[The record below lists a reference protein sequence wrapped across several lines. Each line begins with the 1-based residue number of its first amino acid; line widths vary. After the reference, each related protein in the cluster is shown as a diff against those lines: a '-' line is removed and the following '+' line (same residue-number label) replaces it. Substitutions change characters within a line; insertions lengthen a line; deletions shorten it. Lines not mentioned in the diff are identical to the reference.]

1 MDVRISQLPEPKH
14 LTPGDLI
21 PLVSHGDNVA
31 ISLEH
36 FLFEISHIL
45 DNVPCSALHIAKD
58 AKVKALQAITKAQ
71 EAYTIAKNA
80 YNASDEAT
88 QKVTEINEKT
98 TTNANDIATLKVD
111 KVTIQAQ
118 INNLEQVL
126 NSTADDLRIT
136 VTTQVTPSATKYLFK
151 RGETIVA
158 TVVVPDVDTS
168 LTMAGSAA
176 DAKATG
182 DAIQN
187 VRDSIPTKVSE
198 FANDANYL
206 TEGNANQ
213 KYLSKTEAQ
222 STYLTQ
228 RAAENTYLSK
238 TDASVIYPSKVEVAN
253 DYLNKNDAADVYPS
267 KTEAAQIYLSKND
280 AKTTYVSKTSAQQTY
295 YDKTQTD
302 EKFLSK
308 ENASAIYPSK
318 NDVDT
323 KYLNKNDAANI
334 YLSQNDASNTYLN
347 KVDAETTYLDK
358 DTASDTYLTKA
369 NANDVYLNKANAQT
383 NYLSKVDATDKYL
396 SKTDASDTYL
406 TKDLAVSTYASKAD
420 LASKYYTKTEID
432 NTRYTKTETD
442 LLIDNSLK
450 NYTVSA
456 DTLDK
461 TYAKKAYV
469 DNAIKQKIASVY
481 EYQGQA
487 TYNNLPADAKT
498 GDVWN
503 VTDAHGDVPAGTNYA
518 AVVATDGTLS
528 WDPLAGDVTIE
539 NYDTTVNKTSKV
551 IAKINGREITVKR
564 DQIPVT
570 QGAVNLNNESQVLV
584 NVDGVDVKAKVVSD
598 STLST
603 DSENSV
609 QNKVVTTKLNQL
621 ESTLTDTTETTH
633 VLNDKYIAL
642 SKDVDTNKHNIVDLD
657 NRLTT
662 QEQKEVKVICNN
674 ATIGTTLTTIG
685 SVNGV
690 DIKARVAK
698 QDVSVSSS
706 DAEIGTSLTTIATVD
721 GKEIKARV
729 APVNIVN
736 KDATLSDNL
745 TTIATINGVNI
756 NVKLPQGGVV
766 VDSLDAGI
774 GGDLTT
780 VMVINGK
787 EVKTKV
793 NTDTKLSKTSS
804 NPIANSTVATS
815 IEDLTNKYNDLATK
829 YTQLLNSFEEIT
841 GNTVSTYFNS

>member
-45 DNVPCSALHIAKD
+45 DNVPCSAIHIAKD

-88 QKVTEINEKT
+88 QKVTEVNEKT
-98 TTNANDIATLKVD
+98 TTNANDIATLKID

-118 INNLEQVL
+118 ISNLEQVL

-206 TEGNANQ
+206 TEGNVNQ

-238 TDASVIYPSKVEVAN
+238 TDASVIYPSKVEVA
-253 DYLNKNDAADVYPS
+253 
-267 KTEAAQIYLSKND
+267 
-280 AKTTYVSKTSAQQTY
+280 
-295 YDKTQTD
+295 
-302 EKFLSK
+302 
-308 ENASAIYPSK
+308 
-318 NDVDT
+318 
-323 KYLNKNDAANI
+323 
-334 YLSQNDASNTYLN
+334 
-347 KVDAETTYLDK
+347 
-358 DTASDTYLTKA
+358 
-369 NANDVYLNKANAQT
+369 
-383 NYLSKVDATDKYL
+383 
-396 SKTDASDTYL
+396 
-406 TKDLAVSTYASKAD
+406 
-420 LASKYYTKTEID
+420 
-432 NTRYTKTETD
+432 
-442 LLIDNSLK
+442 
-450 NYTVSA
+450 
-456 DTLDK
+456 
-461 TYAKKAYV
+461 
-469 DNAIKQKIASVY
+469 
-481 EYQGQA
+481 
-487 TYNNLPADAKT
+487 
-498 GDVWN
+498 
-503 VTDAHGDVPAGTNYA
+503 
-518 AVVATDGTLS
+518 
-528 WDPLAGDVTIE
+528 
-539 NYDTTVNKTSKV
+539 
-551 IAKINGREITVKR
+551 
-564 DQIPVT
+564 
-570 QGAVNLNNESQVLV
+570 
-584 NVDGVDVKAKVVSD
+584 
-598 STLST
+598 
-603 DSENSV
+603 
-609 QNKVVTTKLNQL
+609 TKLNQL

-642 SKDVDTNKHNIVDLD
+642 SRDVDTNKHSIVDLD

-698 QDVSVSSS
+698 QDVSVGSS

-736 KDATLSDNL
+736 KDATLSDIL

-780 VMVINGK
+780 IMVINGK

-793 NTDTKLSKTSS
+793 NTDTELSKTSS

-841 GNTVSTYFNS
+841 GNTVSAYFNS

>member
-88 QKVTEINEKT
+88 QKVTEVNEKT

-118 INNLEQVL
+118 ISNLEQVL
-126 NSTADDLRIT
+126 NSTAGDLRIT

-187 VRDSIPTKVSE
+187 VIDSIPTKVSE
-198 FANDANYL
+198 FANDANHL
-206 TEGNANQ
+206 TDGNANQ
-213 KYLSKTEAQ
+213 K
-222 STYLTQ
+222 
-228 RAAENTYLSK
+228 YLSK
-238 TDASVIYPSKVEVAN
+238 TDASVIYPSKVEVA
-253 DYLNKNDAADVYPS
+253 
-267 KTEAAQIYLSKND
+267 
-280 AKTTYVSKTSAQQTY
+280 
-295 YDKTQTD
+295 
-302 EKFLSK
+302 
-308 ENASAIYPSK
+308 
-318 NDVDT
+318 
-323 KYLNKNDAANI
+323 
-334 YLSQNDASNTYLN
+334 
-347 KVDAETTYLDK
+347 
-358 DTASDTYLTKA
+358 
-369 NANDVYLNKANAQT
+369 
-383 NYLSKVDATDKYL
+383 
-396 SKTDASDTYL
+396 
-406 TKDLAVSTYASKAD
+406 
-420 LASKYYTKTEID
+420 
-432 NTRYTKTETD
+432 
-442 LLIDNSLK
+442 
-450 NYTVSA
+450 
-456 DTLDK
+456 
-461 TYAKKAYV
+461 
-469 DNAIKQKIASVY
+469 
-481 EYQGQA
+481 
-487 TYNNLPADAKT
+487 
-498 GDVWN
+498 
-503 VTDAHGDVPAGTNYA
+503 
-518 AVVATDGTLS
+518 
-528 WDPLAGDVTIE
+528 
-539 NYDTTVNKTSKV
+539 
-551 IAKINGREITVKR
+551 
-564 DQIPVT
+564 
-570 QGAVNLNNESQVLV
+570 
-584 NVDGVDVKAKVVSD
+584 
-598 STLST
+598 
-603 DSENSV
+603 
-609 QNKVVTTKLNQL
+609 TKLNQL

-642 SKDVDTNKHNIVDLD
+642 SRDVDTNKHSIVDLD

-662 QEQKEVKVICNN
+662 QEQKEVRVICNN

-690 DIKARVAK
+690 DIKARVNK
-698 QDVSVSSS
+698 QDVSVGSS

-736 KDATLSDNL
+736 KDATLSDTL

-780 VMVINGK
+780 IMVINGK

-793 NTDTKLSKTSS
+793 NTDTELSKTSS

-829 YTQLLNSFEEIT
+829 YTQLLNSFQEIT
-841 GNTVSTYFNS
+841 GNTVSAYFNS

>member
-21 PLVSHGDNVA
+21 PLVSRGDNVA

-71 EAYTIAKNA
+71 EAYTVAKNA

-88 QKVTEINEKT
+88 QKVTEVNEKT

-118 INNLEQVL
+118 ISNLEQVL
-126 NSTADDLRIT
+126 NSTAGDLRIT

-187 VRDSIPTKVSE
+187 VRDSIPTKISE

-238 TDASVIYPSKVEVAN
+238 TDASVIYPSKVEVA
-253 DYLNKNDAADVYPS
+253 
-267 KTEAAQIYLSKND
+267 
-280 AKTTYVSKTSAQQTY
+280 
-295 YDKTQTD
+295 
-302 EKFLSK
+302 
-308 ENASAIYPSK
+308 
-318 NDVDT
+318 
-323 KYLNKNDAANI
+323 
-334 YLSQNDASNTYLN
+334 
-347 KVDAETTYLDK
+347 
-358 DTASDTYLTKA
+358 
-369 NANDVYLNKANAQT
+369 
-383 NYLSKVDATDKYL
+383 
-396 SKTDASDTYL
+396 
-406 TKDLAVSTYASKAD
+406 
-420 LASKYYTKTEID
+420 
-432 NTRYTKTETD
+432 
-442 LLIDNSLK
+442 
-450 NYTVSA
+450 
-456 DTLDK
+456 
-461 TYAKKAYV
+461 
-469 DNAIKQKIASVY
+469 
-481 EYQGQA
+481 
-487 TYNNLPADAKT
+487 
-498 GDVWN
+498 
-503 VTDAHGDVPAGTNYA
+503 
-518 AVVATDGTLS
+518 
-528 WDPLAGDVTIE
+528 
-539 NYDTTVNKTSKV
+539 
-551 IAKINGREITVKR
+551 
-564 DQIPVT
+564 
-570 QGAVNLNNESQVLV
+570 
-584 NVDGVDVKAKVVSD
+584 
-598 STLST
+598 
-603 DSENSV
+603 
-609 QNKVVTTKLNQL
+609 TKLNQL

-633 VLNDKYIAL
+633 ILNDKYIAL
-642 SKDVDTNKHNIVDLD
+642 SRDVDTNKHSIVDLD

-698 QDVSVSSS
+698 QDVSVGSS

-736 KDATLSDNL
+736 KDATLSDTL

-780 VMVINGK
+780 IMVINGK

-793 NTDTKLSKTSS
+793 NTDTELSKTSS

-829 YTQLLNSFEEIT
+829 YTQLLNSFQEIT
-841 GNTVSTYFNS
+841 GNTVSAYFNS

>member
-21 PLVSHGDNVA
+21 PLVSRGDNVA

-80 YNASDEAT
+80 YNASDEVT
-88 QKVTEINEKT
+88 QKITEVNEKT

-118 INNLEQVL
+118 ISNLEQVL
-126 NSTADDLRIT
+126 NSTANDLRIT

-238 TDASVIYPSKVEVAN
+238 TDASVIYPSKVEVA
-253 DYLNKNDAADVYPS
+253 
-267 KTEAAQIYLSKND
+267 
-280 AKTTYVSKTSAQQTY
+280 
-295 YDKTQTD
+295 
-302 EKFLSK
+302 
-308 ENASAIYPSK
+308 
-318 NDVDT
+318 
-323 KYLNKNDAANI
+323 
-334 YLSQNDASNTYLN
+334 
-347 KVDAETTYLDK
+347 
-358 DTASDTYLTKA
+358 
-369 NANDVYLNKANAQT
+369 
-383 NYLSKVDATDKYL
+383 
-396 SKTDASDTYL
+396 
-406 TKDLAVSTYASKAD
+406 
-420 LASKYYTKTEID
+420 
-432 NTRYTKTETD
+432 
-442 LLIDNSLK
+442 
-450 NYTVSA
+450 
-456 DTLDK
+456 
-461 TYAKKAYV
+461 
-469 DNAIKQKIASVY
+469 
-481 EYQGQA
+481 
-487 TYNNLPADAKT
+487 
-498 GDVWN
+498 
-503 VTDAHGDVPAGTNYA
+503 
-518 AVVATDGTLS
+518 
-528 WDPLAGDVTIE
+528 
-539 NYDTTVNKTSKV
+539 
-551 IAKINGREITVKR
+551 
-564 DQIPVT
+564 
-570 QGAVNLNNESQVLV
+570 
-584 NVDGVDVKAKVVSD
+584 
-598 STLST
+598 
-603 DSENSV
+603 
-609 QNKVVTTKLNQL
+609 TKLNQL

-642 SKDVDTNKHNIVDLD
+642 SRDVDTNKHSIVDLD

-662 QEQKEVKVICNN
+662 QEQKEVRVICNN

-698 QDVSVSSS
+698 QDVSVGSS
-706 DAEIGTSLTTIATVD
+706 DTEIGTSLTTIATVD

-736 KDATLSDNL
+736 KDATLSDTL

-780 VMVINGK
+780 IMVINGK

-793 NTDTKLSKTSS
+793 NTDTELSKTSS

-841 GNTVSTYFNS
+841 GNTVSAYFNS

>member
-45 DNVPCSALHIAKD
+45 DNVPCSAIHIAKD

-88 QKVTEINEKT
+88 QKITEVNEKT
-98 TTNANDIATLKVD
+98 TTNANDIATLKID

-118 INNLEQVL
+118 ISNLEQVL

-228 RAAENTYLSK
+228 GAAENTYLSK
-238 TDASVIYPSKVEVAN
+238 TDASVIYPSKVEVA
-253 DYLNKNDAADVYPS
+253 
-267 KTEAAQIYLSKND
+267 
-280 AKTTYVSKTSAQQTY
+280 
-295 YDKTQTD
+295 
-302 EKFLSK
+302 
-308 ENASAIYPSK
+308 
-318 NDVDT
+318 
-323 KYLNKNDAANI
+323 
-334 YLSQNDASNTYLN
+334 
-347 KVDAETTYLDK
+347 
-358 DTASDTYLTKA
+358 
-369 NANDVYLNKANAQT
+369 
-383 NYLSKVDATDKYL
+383 
-396 SKTDASDTYL
+396 
-406 TKDLAVSTYASKAD
+406 
-420 LASKYYTKTEID
+420 
-432 NTRYTKTETD
+432 
-442 LLIDNSLK
+442 
-450 NYTVSA
+450 
-456 DTLDK
+456 
-461 TYAKKAYV
+461 
-469 DNAIKQKIASVY
+469 
-481 EYQGQA
+481 
-487 TYNNLPADAKT
+487 
-498 GDVWN
+498 
-503 VTDAHGDVPAGTNYA
+503 
-518 AVVATDGTLS
+518 
-528 WDPLAGDVTIE
+528 
-539 NYDTTVNKTSKV
+539 
-551 IAKINGREITVKR
+551 
-564 DQIPVT
+564 
-570 QGAVNLNNESQVLV
+570 
-584 NVDGVDVKAKVVSD
+584 
-598 STLST
+598 
-603 DSENSV
+603 
-609 QNKVVTTKLNQL
+609 TKLNQL

-633 VLNDKYIAL
+633 ILNDKYIAL
-642 SKDVDTNKHNIVDLD
+642 SRDVDTNKHSIVDLD

-690 DIKARVAK
+690 DIKARVNK
-698 QDVSVSSS
+698 QDVSVGSS

-736 KDATLSDNL
+736 KDATLSDTL

-780 VMVINGK
+780 IMVINGK

-793 NTDTKLSKTSS
+793 NTDTELSKTSS
-804 NPIANSTVATS
+804 NPVANSTVATS

-829 YTQLLNSFEEIT
+829 YTQLLNSFQEIT
-841 GNTVSTYFNS
+841 GNTVSAYFNS

>member
-45 DNVPCSALHIAKD
+45 DNVPCSAIHIAKD

-88 QKVTEINEKT
+88 QKVTEVNEKT
-98 TTNANDIATLKVD
+98 TTNANDIATLKID

-118 INNLEQVL
+118 ISNLEQVL

-158 TVVVPDVDTS
+158 TIVVPDVDTS

-238 TDASVIYPSKVEVAN
+238 TDASVIYPSKVEVA
-253 DYLNKNDAADVYPS
+253 
-267 KTEAAQIYLSKND
+267 
-280 AKTTYVSKTSAQQTY
+280 
-295 YDKTQTD
+295 
-302 EKFLSK
+302 
-308 ENASAIYPSK
+308 
-318 NDVDT
+318 
-323 KYLNKNDAANI
+323 
-334 YLSQNDASNTYLN
+334 
-347 KVDAETTYLDK
+347 
-358 DTASDTYLTKA
+358 
-369 NANDVYLNKANAQT
+369 
-383 NYLSKVDATDKYL
+383 
-396 SKTDASDTYL
+396 
-406 TKDLAVSTYASKAD
+406 
-420 LASKYYTKTEID
+420 
-432 NTRYTKTETD
+432 
-442 LLIDNSLK
+442 
-450 NYTVSA
+450 
-456 DTLDK
+456 
-461 TYAKKAYV
+461 
-469 DNAIKQKIASVY
+469 
-481 EYQGQA
+481 
-487 TYNNLPADAKT
+487 
-498 GDVWN
+498 
-503 VTDAHGDVPAGTNYA
+503 
-518 AVVATDGTLS
+518 
-528 WDPLAGDVTIE
+528 
-539 NYDTTVNKTSKV
+539 
-551 IAKINGREITVKR
+551 
-564 DQIPVT
+564 
-570 QGAVNLNNESQVLV
+570 
-584 NVDGVDVKAKVVSD
+584 
-598 STLST
+598 
-603 DSENSV
+603 
-609 QNKVVTTKLNQL
+609 TKLNQL

-642 SKDVDTNKHNIVDLD
+642 SRDVDTNKHSIVDLD

-662 QEQKEVKVICNN
+662 QEQKEVRVICNN

-698 QDVSVSSS
+698 QDVSVGSS

-736 KDATLSDNL
+736 KDATLSDIL

-780 VMVINGK
+780 IMVINGK

-793 NTDTKLSKTSS
+793 NTDTELSKTSS

-841 GNTVSTYFNS
+841 GNTVSAYFNS

>member
-36 FLFEISHIL
+36 FLFEISNIL
-45 DNVPCSALHIAKD
+45 DNVPCSAIHIAKD

-88 QKVTEINEKT
+88 QKITEVNEKT

-118 INNLEQVL
+118 ISNLEQVL

-151 RGETIVA
+151 RGEIIVA

-238 TDASVIYPSKVEVAN
+238 TDASVIYSSKVEVA
-253 DYLNKNDAADVYPS
+253 
-267 KTEAAQIYLSKND
+267 
-280 AKTTYVSKTSAQQTY
+280 
-295 YDKTQTD
+295 
-302 EKFLSK
+302 
-308 ENASAIYPSK
+308 
-318 NDVDT
+318 
-323 KYLNKNDAANI
+323 
-334 YLSQNDASNTYLN
+334 
-347 KVDAETTYLDK
+347 
-358 DTASDTYLTKA
+358 
-369 NANDVYLNKANAQT
+369 
-383 NYLSKVDATDKYL
+383 
-396 SKTDASDTYL
+396 
-406 TKDLAVSTYASKAD
+406 
-420 LASKYYTKTEID
+420 
-432 NTRYTKTETD
+432 
-442 LLIDNSLK
+442 
-450 NYTVSA
+450 
-456 DTLDK
+456 
-461 TYAKKAYV
+461 
-469 DNAIKQKIASVY
+469 
-481 EYQGQA
+481 
-487 TYNNLPADAKT
+487 
-498 GDVWN
+498 
-503 VTDAHGDVPAGTNYA
+503 
-518 AVVATDGTLS
+518 
-528 WDPLAGDVTIE
+528 
-539 NYDTTVNKTSKV
+539 
-551 IAKINGREITVKR
+551 
-564 DQIPVT
+564 
-570 QGAVNLNNESQVLV
+570 
-584 NVDGVDVKAKVVSD
+584 
-598 STLST
+598 
-603 DSENSV
+603 
-609 QNKVVTTKLNQL
+609 TKLNQL

-633 VLNDKYIAL
+633 ILNDKYIAL
-642 SKDVDTNKHNIVDLD
+642 SRDVDTNKHSIVDLD

-690 DIKARVAK
+690 DIKARVNK
-698 QDVSVSSS
+698 QDVSVGSS

-736 KDATLSDNL
+736 KDATLSDTL

-780 VMVINGK
+780 IMVINGK

-793 NTDTKLSKTSS
+793 NTDTELSKTSS

-829 YTQLLNSFEEIT
+829 YTQLLNSFQEIT
-841 GNTVSTYFNS
+841 GNTVSAYFNS

>member
-45 DNVPCSALHIAKD
+45 DNVPCSAIHIAKD

-88 QKVTEINEKT
+88 QKVTEVNEKT

-118 INNLEQVL
+118 ISNLEQIL

-253 DYLNKNDAADVYPS
+253 DYLNKNDAA
-267 KTEAAQIYLSKND
+267 
-280 AKTTYVSKTSAQQTY
+280 
-295 YDKTQTD
+295 
-302 EKFLSK
+302 
-308 ENASAIYPSK
+308 
-318 NDVDT
+318 
-323 KYLNKNDAANI
+323 NI
-334 YLSQNDASNTYLN
+334 YLSQKDASNTYLN
-347 KVDAETTYLDK
+347 K
-358 DTASDTYLTKA
+358 
-369 NANDVYLNKANAQT
+369 
-383 NYLSKVDATDKYL
+383 
-396 SKTDASDTYL
+396 
-406 TKDLAVSTYASKAD
+406 AVA
-420 LASKYYTKTEID
+420 
-432 NTRYTKTETD
+432 
-442 LLIDNSLK
+442 
-450 NYTVSA
+450 
-456 DTLDK
+456 
-461 TYAKKAYV
+461 
-469 DNAIKQKIASVY
+469 
-481 EYQGQA
+481 
-487 TYNNLPADAKT
+487 
-498 GDVWN
+498 
-503 VTDAHGDVPAGTNYA
+503 
-518 AVVATDGTLS
+518 
-528 WDPLAGDVTIE
+528 
-539 NYDTTVNKTSKV
+539 
-551 IAKINGREITVKR
+551 
-564 DQIPVT
+564 
-570 QGAVNLNNESQVLV
+570 
-584 NVDGVDVKAKVVSD
+584 
-598 STLST
+598 
-603 DSENSV
+603 
-609 QNKVVTTKLNQL
+609 TTKLNQL

-633 VLNDKYIAL
+633 ILNDKYIAL
-642 SKDVDTNKHNIVDLD
+642 SRDVDTNKHSIVDLD

-690 DIKARVAK
+690 DIKARVNK
-698 QDVSVSSS
+698 QDVSVGSS

-736 KDATLSDNL
+736 KDATLSDTL

-780 VMVINGK
+780 IMVINGK

-793 NTDTKLSKTSS
+793 NTDTELSKTSS

-829 YTQLLNSFEEIT
+829 YTQLLNSFQEIT
-841 GNTVSTYFNS
+841 GNTVSAYFNS

>member
-45 DNVPCSALHIAKD
+45 DNVPCSAIHIAKD

-88 QKVTEINEKT
+88 QKVTEVNEKT

-118 INNLEQVL
+118 ISNLEQVL

-187 VRDSIPTKVSE
+187 VIDSIPTKVSE

-238 TDASVIYPSKVEVAN
+238 PDASVIYPSKVEVA
-253 DYLNKNDAADVYPS
+253 
-267 KTEAAQIYLSKND
+267 
-280 AKTTYVSKTSAQQTY
+280 
-295 YDKTQTD
+295 
-302 EKFLSK
+302 
-308 ENASAIYPSK
+308 
-318 NDVDT
+318 
-323 KYLNKNDAANI
+323 
-334 YLSQNDASNTYLN
+334 
-347 KVDAETTYLDK
+347 
-358 DTASDTYLTKA
+358 
-369 NANDVYLNKANAQT
+369 
-383 NYLSKVDATDKYL
+383 
-396 SKTDASDTYL
+396 
-406 TKDLAVSTYASKAD
+406 
-420 LASKYYTKTEID
+420 
-432 NTRYTKTETD
+432 
-442 LLIDNSLK
+442 
-450 NYTVSA
+450 
-456 DTLDK
+456 
-461 TYAKKAYV
+461 
-469 DNAIKQKIASVY
+469 
-481 EYQGQA
+481 
-487 TYNNLPADAKT
+487 
-498 GDVWN
+498 
-503 VTDAHGDVPAGTNYA
+503 
-518 AVVATDGTLS
+518 
-528 WDPLAGDVTIE
+528 
-539 NYDTTVNKTSKV
+539 
-551 IAKINGREITVKR
+551 
-564 DQIPVT
+564 
-570 QGAVNLNNESQVLV
+570 
-584 NVDGVDVKAKVVSD
+584 
-598 STLST
+598 
-603 DSENSV
+603 
-609 QNKVVTTKLNQL
+609 TKLNQL

-633 VLNDKYIAL
+633 ILNDKYIAL
-642 SKDVDTNKHNIVDLD
+642 SRDVDTNKHSIVDLD

-698 QDVSVSSS
+698 QDVSVGSS

-736 KDATLSDNL
+736 KDATLSDTL

-774 GGDLTT
+774 GGDLATI
-780 VMVINGK
+780 MVINGK

-829 YTQLLNSFEEIT
+829 YTQLLNSFQEIT
-841 GNTVSTYFNS
+841 GNTVSAYFNS

>member
-21 PLVSHGDNVA
+21 PLVSRGDNVA

-80 YNASDEAT
+80 YNASDETA
-88 QKVTEINEKT
+88 QKVTEVNEKT
-98 TTNANDIATLKVD
+98 TTNTNDIATLKVD

-118 INNLEQVL
+118 ISNLEQVL

-206 TEGNANQ
+206 TEGNVNQ

-238 TDASVIYPSKVEVAN
+238 TDASVIYPSKVEVA
-253 DYLNKNDAADVYPS
+253 
-267 KTEAAQIYLSKND
+267 
-280 AKTTYVSKTSAQQTY
+280 
-295 YDKTQTD
+295 
-302 EKFLSK
+302 
-308 ENASAIYPSK
+308 
-318 NDVDT
+318 
-323 KYLNKNDAANI
+323 
-334 YLSQNDASNTYLN
+334 
-347 KVDAETTYLDK
+347 
-358 DTASDTYLTKA
+358 
-369 NANDVYLNKANAQT
+369 
-383 NYLSKVDATDKYL
+383 
-396 SKTDASDTYL
+396 
-406 TKDLAVSTYASKAD
+406 
-420 LASKYYTKTEID
+420 
-432 NTRYTKTETD
+432 
-442 LLIDNSLK
+442 
-450 NYTVSA
+450 
-456 DTLDK
+456 
-461 TYAKKAYV
+461 
-469 DNAIKQKIASVY
+469 
-481 EYQGQA
+481 
-487 TYNNLPADAKT
+487 
-498 GDVWN
+498 
-503 VTDAHGDVPAGTNYA
+503 
-518 AVVATDGTLS
+518 
-528 WDPLAGDVTIE
+528 
-539 NYDTTVNKTSKV
+539 
-551 IAKINGREITVKR
+551 
-564 DQIPVT
+564 
-570 QGAVNLNNESQVLV
+570 
-584 NVDGVDVKAKVVSD
+584 
-598 STLST
+598 
-603 DSENSV
+603 
-609 QNKVVTTKLNQL
+609 TKLNQL

-633 VLNDKYIAL
+633 ILNDKYIAL
-642 SKDVDTNKHNIVDLD
+642 SRDVDTNKHSIVDLD

-662 QEQKEVKVICNN
+662 QEQKEVRVICNN

-690 DIKARVAK
+690 DIKARVNK
-698 QDVSVSSS
+698 QDVSVGSS

-780 VMVINGK
+780 IMVINGK

-804 NPIANSTVATS
+804 NPVANSTVATS

-829 YTQLLNSFEEIT
+829 YTQLLNSFQEIT
-841 GNTVSTYFNS
+841 GNTVSAYFNS

>member
-45 DNVPCSALHIAKD
+45 DNVPCSAIHIAKD

-88 QKVTEINEKT
+88 QKITEVNEKT

-118 INNLEQVL
+118 ISNLEQVL

-238 TDASVIYPSKVEVAN
+238 TDASVIYPSKVEVA
-253 DYLNKNDAADVYPS
+253 
-267 KTEAAQIYLSKND
+267 
-280 AKTTYVSKTSAQQTY
+280 
-295 YDKTQTD
+295 
-302 EKFLSK
+302 
-308 ENASAIYPSK
+308 
-318 NDVDT
+318 
-323 KYLNKNDAANI
+323 
-334 YLSQNDASNTYLN
+334 
-347 KVDAETTYLDK
+347 
-358 DTASDTYLTKA
+358 
-369 NANDVYLNKANAQT
+369 
-383 NYLSKVDATDKYL
+383 
-396 SKTDASDTYL
+396 
-406 TKDLAVSTYASKAD
+406 
-420 LASKYYTKTEID
+420 
-432 NTRYTKTETD
+432 
-442 LLIDNSLK
+442 
-450 NYTVSA
+450 
-456 DTLDK
+456 
-461 TYAKKAYV
+461 
-469 DNAIKQKIASVY
+469 
-481 EYQGQA
+481 
-487 TYNNLPADAKT
+487 
-498 GDVWN
+498 
-503 VTDAHGDVPAGTNYA
+503 
-518 AVVATDGTLS
+518 
-528 WDPLAGDVTIE
+528 
-539 NYDTTVNKTSKV
+539 
-551 IAKINGREITVKR
+551 
-564 DQIPVT
+564 
-570 QGAVNLNNESQVLV
+570 
-584 NVDGVDVKAKVVSD
+584 
-598 STLST
+598 
-603 DSENSV
+603 
-609 QNKVVTTKLNQL
+609 TKLNQL

-633 VLNDKYIAL
+633 ILNDKYIAL
-642 SKDVDTNKHNIVDLD
+642 SRDVDTNKHSIVDLD

-662 QEQKEVKVICNN
+662 QEQKEVRVICNN

-690 DIKARVAK
+690 DIKARVNK
-698 QDVSVSSS
+698 QDVSVGSS

-736 KDATLSDNL
+736 KDATLSDTL

-780 VMVINGK
+780 IMVINGK

-793 NTDTKLSKTSS
+793 NTDTELSKTSS
-804 NPIANSTVATS
+804 NPVANSTVATS

-829 YTQLLNSFEEIT
+829 YTQLLNSFQEIT
-841 GNTVSTYFNS
+841 GNTVSAYFNS

>member
-21 PLVSHGDNVA
+21 PLVSRGDNVA

-88 QKVTEINEKT
+88 QKVTEVNEKT

-118 INNLEQVL
+118 ISNLEQVL
-126 NSTADDLRIT
+126 NSTAGDLRIT

-238 TDASVIYPSKVEVAN
+238 TDASVIYPSKVEVA
-253 DYLNKNDAADVYPS
+253 
-267 KTEAAQIYLSKND
+267 
-280 AKTTYVSKTSAQQTY
+280 
-295 YDKTQTD
+295 
-302 EKFLSK
+302 
-308 ENASAIYPSK
+308 
-318 NDVDT
+318 
-323 KYLNKNDAANI
+323 
-334 YLSQNDASNTYLN
+334 
-347 KVDAETTYLDK
+347 
-358 DTASDTYLTKA
+358 
-369 NANDVYLNKANAQT
+369 
-383 NYLSKVDATDKYL
+383 
-396 SKTDASDTYL
+396 
-406 TKDLAVSTYASKAD
+406 
-420 LASKYYTKTEID
+420 
-432 NTRYTKTETD
+432 
-442 LLIDNSLK
+442 
-450 NYTVSA
+450 
-456 DTLDK
+456 
-461 TYAKKAYV
+461 
-469 DNAIKQKIASVY
+469 
-481 EYQGQA
+481 
-487 TYNNLPADAKT
+487 
-498 GDVWN
+498 
-503 VTDAHGDVPAGTNYA
+503 
-518 AVVATDGTLS
+518 
-528 WDPLAGDVTIE
+528 
-539 NYDTTVNKTSKV
+539 
-551 IAKINGREITVKR
+551 
-564 DQIPVT
+564 
-570 QGAVNLNNESQVLV
+570 
-584 NVDGVDVKAKVVSD
+584 
-598 STLST
+598 
-603 DSENSV
+603 
-609 QNKVVTTKLNQL
+609 TKLNQL

-633 VLNDKYIAL
+633 ILNDKYIAL
-642 SKDVDTNKHNIVDLD
+642 SRDVDTNKHSIVDLD

-698 QDVSVSSS
+698 QDVSVGSS

-736 KDATLSDNL
+736 KDATLSDIL

-780 VMVINGK
+780 IMVINGK

-793 NTDTKLSKTSS
+793 NTDTELSKTSS

-829 YTQLLNSFEEIT
+829 YTQLLNSFQEIT
-841 GNTVSTYFNS
+841 GNTVSAYFNS

>member
-21 PLVSHGDNVA
+21 PLVSRGDNVA

-45 DNVPCSALHIAKD
+45 DNVPCSAIHIAKD

-88 QKVTEINEKT
+88 QKVTEVNEKT

-118 INNLEQVL
+118 ISNLEQVL

-187 VRDSIPTKVSE
+187 VRDSIPTKISE

-238 TDASVIYPSKVEVAN
+238 TDASVIYPSKVEVA
-253 DYLNKNDAADVYPS
+253 
-267 KTEAAQIYLSKND
+267 
-280 AKTTYVSKTSAQQTY
+280 
-295 YDKTQTD
+295 
-302 EKFLSK
+302 
-308 ENASAIYPSK
+308 
-318 NDVDT
+318 
-323 KYLNKNDAANI
+323 
-334 YLSQNDASNTYLN
+334 
-347 KVDAETTYLDK
+347 
-358 DTASDTYLTKA
+358 
-369 NANDVYLNKANAQT
+369 
-383 NYLSKVDATDKYL
+383 
-396 SKTDASDTYL
+396 
-406 TKDLAVSTYASKAD
+406 
-420 LASKYYTKTEID
+420 
-432 NTRYTKTETD
+432 
-442 LLIDNSLK
+442 
-450 NYTVSA
+450 
-456 DTLDK
+456 
-461 TYAKKAYV
+461 
-469 DNAIKQKIASVY
+469 
-481 EYQGQA
+481 
-487 TYNNLPADAKT
+487 
-498 GDVWN
+498 
-503 VTDAHGDVPAGTNYA
+503 
-518 AVVATDGTLS
+518 
-528 WDPLAGDVTIE
+528 
-539 NYDTTVNKTSKV
+539 
-551 IAKINGREITVKR
+551 
-564 DQIPVT
+564 
-570 QGAVNLNNESQVLV
+570 
-584 NVDGVDVKAKVVSD
+584 
-598 STLST
+598 
-603 DSENSV
+603 
-609 QNKVVTTKLNQL
+609 TKLNQL

-642 SKDVDTNKHNIVDLD
+642 SRDVDTNKHSIVDLD

-662 QEQKEVKVICNN
+662 QEQKEVRVICNN

-698 QDVSVSSS
+698 QDVSVGSS

-736 KDATLSDNL
+736 KDATLSDTL

-780 VMVINGK
+780 IMVINGK

-793 NTDTKLSKTSS
+793 NTDTELSKTSS

-829 YTQLLNSFEEIT
+829 YTQLLNSFQEIT
-841 GNTVSTYFNS
+841 GNTVSAYFNS

>member
-45 DNVPCSALHIAKD
+45 DNVPCSAIHIAKD

-80 YNASDEAT
+80 YNASDEVA
-88 QKVTEINEKT
+88 QKVTEVDEKT

-118 INNLEQVL
+118 ISNLEQVL

-238 TDASVIYPSKVEVAN
+238 TDASVIYPSKVEVA
-253 DYLNKNDAADVYPS
+253 
-267 KTEAAQIYLSKND
+267 
-280 AKTTYVSKTSAQQTY
+280 
-295 YDKTQTD
+295 
-302 EKFLSK
+302 
-308 ENASAIYPSK
+308 
-318 NDVDT
+318 
-323 KYLNKNDAANI
+323 
-334 YLSQNDASNTYLN
+334 
-347 KVDAETTYLDK
+347 
-358 DTASDTYLTKA
+358 
-369 NANDVYLNKANAQT
+369 
-383 NYLSKVDATDKYL
+383 
-396 SKTDASDTYL
+396 
-406 TKDLAVSTYASKAD
+406 
-420 LASKYYTKTEID
+420 
-432 NTRYTKTETD
+432 
-442 LLIDNSLK
+442 
-450 NYTVSA
+450 
-456 DTLDK
+456 
-461 TYAKKAYV
+461 
-469 DNAIKQKIASVY
+469 
-481 EYQGQA
+481 
-487 TYNNLPADAKT
+487 
-498 GDVWN
+498 
-503 VTDAHGDVPAGTNYA
+503 
-518 AVVATDGTLS
+518 
-528 WDPLAGDVTIE
+528 
-539 NYDTTVNKTSKV
+539 
-551 IAKINGREITVKR
+551 
-564 DQIPVT
+564 
-570 QGAVNLNNESQVLV
+570 
-584 NVDGVDVKAKVVSD
+584 
-598 STLST
+598 
-603 DSENSV
+603 
-609 QNKVVTTKLNQL
+609 TKLNQL

-633 VLNDKYIAL
+633 ILNDKYIAL
-642 SKDVDTNKHNIVDLD
+642 SKDVDTNKHSIVDLD

-690 DIKARVAK
+690 DIKARVNK
-698 QDVSVSSS
+698 QDVSVGSL

-736 KDATLSDNL
+736 KDATLSDTL

-780 VMVINGK
+780 IMVINGK

>member
-45 DNVPCSALHIAKD
+45 DNVPCSAIHIAKD

-88 QKVTEINEKT
+88 QKITEVNEKT
-98 TTNANDIATLKVD
+98 TTNANDIATLKID

-118 INNLEQVL
+118 ISNLEQVL

-238 TDASVIYPSKVEVAN
+238 TDASVIYPSKVEVA
-253 DYLNKNDAADVYPS
+253 
-267 KTEAAQIYLSKND
+267 
-280 AKTTYVSKTSAQQTY
+280 
-295 YDKTQTD
+295 
-302 EKFLSK
+302 
-308 ENASAIYPSK
+308 
-318 NDVDT
+318 
-323 KYLNKNDAANI
+323 
-334 YLSQNDASNTYLN
+334 
-347 KVDAETTYLDK
+347 
-358 DTASDTYLTKA
+358 
-369 NANDVYLNKANAQT
+369 
-383 NYLSKVDATDKYL
+383 
-396 SKTDASDTYL
+396 
-406 TKDLAVSTYASKAD
+406 
-420 LASKYYTKTEID
+420 
-432 NTRYTKTETD
+432 
-442 LLIDNSLK
+442 
-450 NYTVSA
+450 
-456 DTLDK
+456 
-461 TYAKKAYV
+461 
-469 DNAIKQKIASVY
+469 
-481 EYQGQA
+481 
-487 TYNNLPADAKT
+487 
-498 GDVWN
+498 
-503 VTDAHGDVPAGTNYA
+503 
-518 AVVATDGTLS
+518 
-528 WDPLAGDVTIE
+528 
-539 NYDTTVNKTSKV
+539 
-551 IAKINGREITVKR
+551 
-564 DQIPVT
+564 
-570 QGAVNLNNESQVLV
+570 
-584 NVDGVDVKAKVVSD
+584 
-598 STLST
+598 
-603 DSENSV
+603 
-609 QNKVVTTKLNQL
+609 TKLNQL

-633 VLNDKYIAL
+633 ILNDKYIAL
-642 SKDVDTNKHNIVDLD
+642 SRDVDTNKHSIVDLD

-698 QDVSVSSS
+698 QDVSVGSS
-706 DAEIGTSLTTIATVD
+706 DTEIGTSLTTIATVD

-736 KDATLSDNL
+736 KDATLSDTL

-780 VMVINGK
+780 IMVINGK

-793 NTDTKLSKTSS
+793 NTDTELSKTSS

-829 YTQLLNSFEEIT
+829 YTQLLNSFQEIT
-841 GNTVSTYFNS
+841 GNTVSAYFNS

>member
-45 DNVPCSALHIAKD
+45 DNVPCSAIHIAKD

-88 QKVTEINEKT
+88 QKITEVNEKT

-118 INNLEQVL
+118 ISNLEQVL

-176 DAKATG
+176 DAKAAG

-238 TDASVIYPSKVEVAN
+238 TDASVIYPSKVEVA
-253 DYLNKNDAADVYPS
+253 
-267 KTEAAQIYLSKND
+267 
-280 AKTTYVSKTSAQQTY
+280 
-295 YDKTQTD
+295 
-302 EKFLSK
+302 
-308 ENASAIYPSK
+308 
-318 NDVDT
+318 
-323 KYLNKNDAANI
+323 
-334 YLSQNDASNTYLN
+334 
-347 KVDAETTYLDK
+347 
-358 DTASDTYLTKA
+358 
-369 NANDVYLNKANAQT
+369 
-383 NYLSKVDATDKYL
+383 
-396 SKTDASDTYL
+396 
-406 TKDLAVSTYASKAD
+406 
-420 LASKYYTKTEID
+420 
-432 NTRYTKTETD
+432 
-442 LLIDNSLK
+442 
-450 NYTVSA
+450 
-456 DTLDK
+456 
-461 TYAKKAYV
+461 
-469 DNAIKQKIASVY
+469 
-481 EYQGQA
+481 
-487 TYNNLPADAKT
+487 
-498 GDVWN
+498 
-503 VTDAHGDVPAGTNYA
+503 
-518 AVVATDGTLS
+518 
-528 WDPLAGDVTIE
+528 
-539 NYDTTVNKTSKV
+539 
-551 IAKINGREITVKR
+551 
-564 DQIPVT
+564 
-570 QGAVNLNNESQVLV
+570 
-584 NVDGVDVKAKVVSD
+584 
-598 STLST
+598 
-603 DSENSV
+603 
-609 QNKVVTTKLNQL
+609 TKLNQL

-633 VLNDKYIAL
+633 ILNDKYIAL
-642 SKDVDTNKHNIVDLD
+642 SRDVDTNKHSIVDLD

-698 QDVSVSSS
+698 QDVSVGSS

-736 KDATLSDNL
+736 KDATLSDTL

-780 VMVINGK
+780 IMVINGK

-793 NTDTKLSKTSS
+793 NTDTELSKTSS

-841 GNTVSTYFNS
+841 GNTVSAYFNS

>member
-45 DNVPCSALHIAKD
+45 DNVPCSAIHIAKD

-88 QKVTEINEKT
+88 QKITEVNEKT

-118 INNLEQVL
+118 ISNLEQVL

-238 TDASVIYPSKVEVAN
+238 PDASVIYPSKVEVA
-253 DYLNKNDAADVYPS
+253 
-267 KTEAAQIYLSKND
+267 
-280 AKTTYVSKTSAQQTY
+280 
-295 YDKTQTD
+295 
-302 EKFLSK
+302 
-308 ENASAIYPSK
+308 
-318 NDVDT
+318 
-323 KYLNKNDAANI
+323 
-334 YLSQNDASNTYLN
+334 
-347 KVDAETTYLDK
+347 
-358 DTASDTYLTKA
+358 
-369 NANDVYLNKANAQT
+369 
-383 NYLSKVDATDKYL
+383 
-396 SKTDASDTYL
+396 
-406 TKDLAVSTYASKAD
+406 
-420 LASKYYTKTEID
+420 
-432 NTRYTKTETD
+432 
-442 LLIDNSLK
+442 
-450 NYTVSA
+450 
-456 DTLDK
+456 
-461 TYAKKAYV
+461 
-469 DNAIKQKIASVY
+469 
-481 EYQGQA
+481 
-487 TYNNLPADAKT
+487 
-498 GDVWN
+498 
-503 VTDAHGDVPAGTNYA
+503 
-518 AVVATDGTLS
+518 
-528 WDPLAGDVTIE
+528 
-539 NYDTTVNKTSKV
+539 
-551 IAKINGREITVKR
+551 
-564 DQIPVT
+564 
-570 QGAVNLNNESQVLV
+570 
-584 NVDGVDVKAKVVSD
+584 
-598 STLST
+598 
-603 DSENSV
+603 
-609 QNKVVTTKLNQL
+609 TKLNQL

-633 VLNDKYIAL
+633 ILNDKYIAL
-642 SKDVDTNKHNIVDLD
+642 SRDVDTNKHSIVDLD

-698 QDVSVSSS
+698 QDVSVGSS

-736 KDATLSDNL
+736 KDATLSDTL

-780 VMVINGK
+780 IMVINGK

-793 NTDTKLSKTSS
+793 NTDTKLNKTSS

-829 YTQLLNSFEEIT
+829 YTQLLNSFQEIT
-841 GNTVSTYFNS
+841 GNTVSAYFNS

>member
-45 DNVPCSALHIAKD
+45 DNVPCSAIHIAKD

-88 QKVTEINEKT
+88 QKITEVNEKT

-118 INNLEQVL
+118 ISNLEQVL

-238 TDASVIYPSKVEVAN
+238 TDASVIYPSKVEVA
-253 DYLNKNDAADVYPS
+253 
-267 KTEAAQIYLSKND
+267 
-280 AKTTYVSKTSAQQTY
+280 
-295 YDKTQTD
+295 
-302 EKFLSK
+302 
-308 ENASAIYPSK
+308 
-318 NDVDT
+318 
-323 KYLNKNDAANI
+323 
-334 YLSQNDASNTYLN
+334 
-347 KVDAETTYLDK
+347 
-358 DTASDTYLTKA
+358 
-369 NANDVYLNKANAQT
+369 
-383 NYLSKVDATDKYL
+383 
-396 SKTDASDTYL
+396 
-406 TKDLAVSTYASKAD
+406 
-420 LASKYYTKTEID
+420 
-432 NTRYTKTETD
+432 
-442 LLIDNSLK
+442 
-450 NYTVSA
+450 
-456 DTLDK
+456 
-461 TYAKKAYV
+461 
-469 DNAIKQKIASVY
+469 
-481 EYQGQA
+481 
-487 TYNNLPADAKT
+487 
-498 GDVWN
+498 
-503 VTDAHGDVPAGTNYA
+503 
-518 AVVATDGTLS
+518 
-528 WDPLAGDVTIE
+528 
-539 NYDTTVNKTSKV
+539 
-551 IAKINGREITVKR
+551 
-564 DQIPVT
+564 
-570 QGAVNLNNESQVLV
+570 
-584 NVDGVDVKAKVVSD
+584 
-598 STLST
+598 
-603 DSENSV
+603 
-609 QNKVVTTKLNQL
+609 TKLNQL

-633 VLNDKYIAL
+633 ILNDKYIAL
-642 SKDVDTNKHNIVDLD
+642 SRDVDTNKHSIVDLD

-690 DIKARVAK
+690 DIKARVNK
-698 QDVSVSSS
+698 QDVSVGSS

-780 VMVINGK
+780 IMVINGK

-841 GNTVSTYFNS
+841 GNTVSSYFNS

>member
-21 PLVSHGDNVA
+21 PLVSRGDNVA

-88 QKVTEINEKT
+88 QKVTEVNEKT

-118 INNLEQVL
+118 ISNLEQVL
-126 NSTADDLRIT
+126 NSTAGDLRIT

-187 VRDSIPTKVSE
+187 VRDSIPTKISE

-238 TDASVIYPSKVEVAN
+238 TDASVIYPSKVEVA
-253 DYLNKNDAADVYPS
+253 
-267 KTEAAQIYLSKND
+267 
-280 AKTTYVSKTSAQQTY
+280 
-295 YDKTQTD
+295 
-302 EKFLSK
+302 
-308 ENASAIYPSK
+308 
-318 NDVDT
+318 
-323 KYLNKNDAANI
+323 
-334 YLSQNDASNTYLN
+334 
-347 KVDAETTYLDK
+347 
-358 DTASDTYLTKA
+358 
-369 NANDVYLNKANAQT
+369 
-383 NYLSKVDATDKYL
+383 
-396 SKTDASDTYL
+396 
-406 TKDLAVSTYASKAD
+406 
-420 LASKYYTKTEID
+420 
-432 NTRYTKTETD
+432 
-442 LLIDNSLK
+442 
-450 NYTVSA
+450 
-456 DTLDK
+456 
-461 TYAKKAYV
+461 
-469 DNAIKQKIASVY
+469 
-481 EYQGQA
+481 
-487 TYNNLPADAKT
+487 
-498 GDVWN
+498 
-503 VTDAHGDVPAGTNYA
+503 
-518 AVVATDGTLS
+518 
-528 WDPLAGDVTIE
+528 
-539 NYDTTVNKTSKV
+539 
-551 IAKINGREITVKR
+551 
-564 DQIPVT
+564 
-570 QGAVNLNNESQVLV
+570 
-584 NVDGVDVKAKVVSD
+584 
-598 STLST
+598 
-603 DSENSV
+603 
-609 QNKVVTTKLNQL
+609 TKLNQL

-642 SKDVDTNKHNIVDLD
+642 SRDVDTNKHSIVDLD

-662 QEQKEVKVICNN
+662 QEQKEVRVICNN

-698 QDVSVSSS
+698 QDVSVGSS

-736 KDATLSDNL
+736 KDATLSDIL

-780 VMVINGK
+780 IMVINGK

-793 NTDTKLSKTSS
+793 NTDTELSKTSS

-829 YTQLLNSFEEIT
+829 YTQLLNSFQEIT
-841 GNTVSTYFNS
+841 GNTVSSYFNS

>member
-21 PLVSHGDNVA
+21 PLVSRGDNVA

-80 YNASDEAT
+80 YNASDEVA
-88 QKVTEINEKT
+88 QKVTEVNEKT

-118 INNLEQVL
+118 ISNLEQVL
-126 NSTADDLRIT
+126 NSTAGDLRIT

-187 VRDSIPTKVSE
+187 VRDSIPTRVSE

-238 TDASVIYPSKVEVAN
+238 TDASVIYPSKVEVA
-253 DYLNKNDAADVYPS
+253 
-267 KTEAAQIYLSKND
+267 
-280 AKTTYVSKTSAQQTY
+280 
-295 YDKTQTD
+295 
-302 EKFLSK
+302 
-308 ENASAIYPSK
+308 
-318 NDVDT
+318 
-323 KYLNKNDAANI
+323 
-334 YLSQNDASNTYLN
+334 
-347 KVDAETTYLDK
+347 
-358 DTASDTYLTKA
+358 
-369 NANDVYLNKANAQT
+369 
-383 NYLSKVDATDKYL
+383 
-396 SKTDASDTYL
+396 
-406 TKDLAVSTYASKAD
+406 
-420 LASKYYTKTEID
+420 
-432 NTRYTKTETD
+432 
-442 LLIDNSLK
+442 
-450 NYTVSA
+450 
-456 DTLDK
+456 
-461 TYAKKAYV
+461 
-469 DNAIKQKIASVY
+469 
-481 EYQGQA
+481 
-487 TYNNLPADAKT
+487 
-498 GDVWN
+498 
-503 VTDAHGDVPAGTNYA
+503 
-518 AVVATDGTLS
+518 
-528 WDPLAGDVTIE
+528 
-539 NYDTTVNKTSKV
+539 
-551 IAKINGREITVKR
+551 
-564 DQIPVT
+564 
-570 QGAVNLNNESQVLV
+570 
-584 NVDGVDVKAKVVSD
+584 
-598 STLST
+598 
-603 DSENSV
+603 
-609 QNKVVTTKLNQL
+609 TKLNQL

-642 SKDVDTNKHNIVDLD
+642 SRDVDTNKHSIVDLD

-662 QEQKEVKVICNN
+662 QEQKEVRVICNN

-685 SVNGV
+685 SVNGI
-690 DIKARVAK
+690 DIKARVNK
-698 QDVSVSSS
+698 QDVSVGSS

-736 KDATLSDNL
+736 KDATLSDTL

-780 VMVINGK
+780 IMVINGK

-793 NTDTKLSKTSS
+793 NTDTELSKTSS

-829 YTQLLNSFEEIT
+829 YTQLLNSFQEIT
-841 GNTVSTYFNS
+841 GNTVSAYFNS

>member
-45 DNVPCSALHIAKD
+45 DNVPCSAIHIAKD

-88 QKVTEINEKT
+88 QKITEVDEKT

-118 INNLEQVL
+118 ISNLEQVL

-158 TVVVPDVDTS
+158 TVVVPEVDTS

-238 TDASVIYPSKVEVAN
+238 TDASVIYPSKVEVA
-253 DYLNKNDAADVYPS
+253 
-267 KTEAAQIYLSKND
+267 
-280 AKTTYVSKTSAQQTY
+280 
-295 YDKTQTD
+295 
-302 EKFLSK
+302 
-308 ENASAIYPSK
+308 
-318 NDVDT
+318 
-323 KYLNKNDAANI
+323 
-334 YLSQNDASNTYLN
+334 
-347 KVDAETTYLDK
+347 
-358 DTASDTYLTKA
+358 
-369 NANDVYLNKANAQT
+369 
-383 NYLSKVDATDKYL
+383 
-396 SKTDASDTYL
+396 
-406 TKDLAVSTYASKAD
+406 
-420 LASKYYTKTEID
+420 
-432 NTRYTKTETD
+432 
-442 LLIDNSLK
+442 
-450 NYTVSA
+450 
-456 DTLDK
+456 
-461 TYAKKAYV
+461 
-469 DNAIKQKIASVY
+469 
-481 EYQGQA
+481 
-487 TYNNLPADAKT
+487 
-498 GDVWN
+498 
-503 VTDAHGDVPAGTNYA
+503 
-518 AVVATDGTLS
+518 
-528 WDPLAGDVTIE
+528 
-539 NYDTTVNKTSKV
+539 
-551 IAKINGREITVKR
+551 
-564 DQIPVT
+564 
-570 QGAVNLNNESQVLV
+570 
-584 NVDGVDVKAKVVSD
+584 
-598 STLST
+598 
-603 DSENSV
+603 
-609 QNKVVTTKLNQL
+609 TKLNQL

-633 VLNDKYIAL
+633 ILNDKYIAL
-642 SKDVDTNKHNIVDLD
+642 SRDVDTNKHSIVDLD

-698 QDVSVSSS
+698 QDVSVGSS

-736 KDATLSDNL
+736 KDATLSDTL

-780 VMVINGK
+780 IMVINGK

-829 YTQLLNSFEEIT
+829 YTQLLNSFQEIT
-841 GNTVSTYFNS
+841 GNTVSAYFNS

>member
-21 PLVSHGDNVA
+21 PLVSRGDNVA

-80 YNASDEAT
+80 YNASDEVA
-88 QKVTEINEKT
+88 QKVTEVNEKT

-118 INNLEQVL
+118 ISNLEQVL
-126 NSTADDLRIT
+126 NSTAGDLRIT

-238 TDASVIYPSKVEVAN
+238 TDASIIYPSKVEVA
-253 DYLNKNDAADVYPS
+253 
-267 KTEAAQIYLSKND
+267 
-280 AKTTYVSKTSAQQTY
+280 
-295 YDKTQTD
+295 
-302 EKFLSK
+302 
-308 ENASAIYPSK
+308 
-318 NDVDT
+318 
-323 KYLNKNDAANI
+323 
-334 YLSQNDASNTYLN
+334 
-347 KVDAETTYLDK
+347 
-358 DTASDTYLTKA
+358 
-369 NANDVYLNKANAQT
+369 
-383 NYLSKVDATDKYL
+383 
-396 SKTDASDTYL
+396 
-406 TKDLAVSTYASKAD
+406 
-420 LASKYYTKTEID
+420 
-432 NTRYTKTETD
+432 
-442 LLIDNSLK
+442 
-450 NYTVSA
+450 
-456 DTLDK
+456 
-461 TYAKKAYV
+461 
-469 DNAIKQKIASVY
+469 
-481 EYQGQA
+481 
-487 TYNNLPADAKT
+487 
-498 GDVWN
+498 
-503 VTDAHGDVPAGTNYA
+503 
-518 AVVATDGTLS
+518 
-528 WDPLAGDVTIE
+528 
-539 NYDTTVNKTSKV
+539 
-551 IAKINGREITVKR
+551 
-564 DQIPVT
+564 
-570 QGAVNLNNESQVLV
+570 
-584 NVDGVDVKAKVVSD
+584 
-598 STLST
+598 
-603 DSENSV
+603 
-609 QNKVVTTKLNQL
+609 TKLNQL

-642 SKDVDTNKHNIVDLD
+642 SRDVDTNKHSIVDLD

-662 QEQKEVKVICNN
+662 QEQKEVRVICNN

-698 QDVSVSSS
+698 QDVSVGSS

-736 KDATLSDNL
+736 KDATLSDTL

-780 VMVINGK
+780 IMVINGK

-793 NTDTKLSKTSS
+793 NTDTELSKTSS

-829 YTQLLNSFEEIT
+829 YTQLLNSFQEIT
-841 GNTVSTYFNS
+841 GNTVSAYFNS

>member
-45 DNVPCSALHIAKD
+45 DNVPCSAIHIAKD

-88 QKVTEINEKT
+88 QKITEVNEKT

-118 INNLEQVL
+118 ISNLEQVL
-126 NSTADDLRIT
+126 NSTTDDLRIT

-187 VRDSIPTKVSE
+187 VRDSIPTKISE

-238 TDASVIYPSKVEVAN
+238 TDASVIYPSKVEVA
-253 DYLNKNDAADVYPS
+253 
-267 KTEAAQIYLSKND
+267 
-280 AKTTYVSKTSAQQTY
+280 
-295 YDKTQTD
+295 
-302 EKFLSK
+302 
-308 ENASAIYPSK
+308 
-318 NDVDT
+318 
-323 KYLNKNDAANI
+323 
-334 YLSQNDASNTYLN
+334 
-347 KVDAETTYLDK
+347 
-358 DTASDTYLTKA
+358 
-369 NANDVYLNKANAQT
+369 
-383 NYLSKVDATDKYL
+383 
-396 SKTDASDTYL
+396 
-406 TKDLAVSTYASKAD
+406 
-420 LASKYYTKTEID
+420 
-432 NTRYTKTETD
+432 
-442 LLIDNSLK
+442 
-450 NYTVSA
+450 
-456 DTLDK
+456 
-461 TYAKKAYV
+461 
-469 DNAIKQKIASVY
+469 
-481 EYQGQA
+481 
-487 TYNNLPADAKT
+487 
-498 GDVWN
+498 
-503 VTDAHGDVPAGTNYA
+503 
-518 AVVATDGTLS
+518 
-528 WDPLAGDVTIE
+528 
-539 NYDTTVNKTSKV
+539 
-551 IAKINGREITVKR
+551 
-564 DQIPVT
+564 
-570 QGAVNLNNESQVLV
+570 
-584 NVDGVDVKAKVVSD
+584 
-598 STLST
+598 
-603 DSENSV
+603 
-609 QNKVVTTKLNQL
+609 TKLNQL

-633 VLNDKYIAL
+633 ILNDKYIAL
-642 SKDVDTNKHNIVDLD
+642 SRDVDTNKHSIVDLD

-685 SVNGV
+685 SVNGI

-698 QDVSVSSS
+698 QDVSVGSS

-736 KDATLSDNL
+736 KDATLSDIL

-780 VMVINGK
+780 IMVINGK

-793 NTDTKLSKTSS
+793 NTDTELSKTSS

-829 YTQLLNSFEEIT
+829 YTQLLNSFQEIT
-841 GNTVSTYFNS
+841 GNTVSAYFNS

>member
-45 DNVPCSALHIAKD
+45 DNVPCSAIHIAKD

-88 QKVTEINEKT
+88 QKVTEVNEKT

-118 INNLEQVL
+118 ISNLEQVL

-238 TDASVIYPSKVEVAN
+238 TDASVIYPSKVEVA
-253 DYLNKNDAADVYPS
+253 
-267 KTEAAQIYLSKND
+267 
-280 AKTTYVSKTSAQQTY
+280 
-295 YDKTQTD
+295 
-302 EKFLSK
+302 
-308 ENASAIYPSK
+308 
-318 NDVDT
+318 
-323 KYLNKNDAANI
+323 
-334 YLSQNDASNTYLN
+334 
-347 KVDAETTYLDK
+347 
-358 DTASDTYLTKA
+358 
-369 NANDVYLNKANAQT
+369 
-383 NYLSKVDATDKYL
+383 
-396 SKTDASDTYL
+396 
-406 TKDLAVSTYASKAD
+406 
-420 LASKYYTKTEID
+420 
-432 NTRYTKTETD
+432 
-442 LLIDNSLK
+442 
-450 NYTVSA
+450 
-456 DTLDK
+456 
-461 TYAKKAYV
+461 
-469 DNAIKQKIASVY
+469 
-481 EYQGQA
+481 
-487 TYNNLPADAKT
+487 
-498 GDVWN
+498 
-503 VTDAHGDVPAGTNYA
+503 
-518 AVVATDGTLS
+518 
-528 WDPLAGDVTIE
+528 
-539 NYDTTVNKTSKV
+539 
-551 IAKINGREITVKR
+551 
-564 DQIPVT
+564 
-570 QGAVNLNNESQVLV
+570 
-584 NVDGVDVKAKVVSD
+584 
-598 STLST
+598 
-603 DSENSV
+603 
-609 QNKVVTTKLNQL
+609 TKLNQL

-633 VLNDKYIAL
+633 ILNDKYIAL
-642 SKDVDTNKHNIVDLD
+642 SRDVDTNKHSIVDLD

-698 QDVSVSSS
+698 QDVSVGSS

-736 KDATLSDNL
+736 KDATLSDTL

-780 VMVINGK
+780 IMVINGK

-829 YTQLLNSFEEIT
+829 YTQLLNSFQEIT

>member
-45 DNVPCSALHIAKD
+45 DNVPCSAIHIAKD

-88 QKVTEINEKT
+88 QKITEVNEKT
-98 TTNANDIATLKVD
+98 TTNANDIATLKID

-118 INNLEQVL
+118 ISNLEQVL

-238 TDASVIYPSKVEVAN
+238 TDASVIYPSKVEVA
-253 DYLNKNDAADVYPS
+253 
-267 KTEAAQIYLSKND
+267 
-280 AKTTYVSKTSAQQTY
+280 
-295 YDKTQTD
+295 
-302 EKFLSK
+302 
-308 ENASAIYPSK
+308 
-318 NDVDT
+318 
-323 KYLNKNDAANI
+323 
-334 YLSQNDASNTYLN
+334 
-347 KVDAETTYLDK
+347 
-358 DTASDTYLTKA
+358 
-369 NANDVYLNKANAQT
+369 
-383 NYLSKVDATDKYL
+383 
-396 SKTDASDTYL
+396 
-406 TKDLAVSTYASKAD
+406 
-420 LASKYYTKTEID
+420 
-432 NTRYTKTETD
+432 
-442 LLIDNSLK
+442 
-450 NYTVSA
+450 
-456 DTLDK
+456 
-461 TYAKKAYV
+461 
-469 DNAIKQKIASVY
+469 
-481 EYQGQA
+481 
-487 TYNNLPADAKT
+487 
-498 GDVWN
+498 
-503 VTDAHGDVPAGTNYA
+503 
-518 AVVATDGTLS
+518 
-528 WDPLAGDVTIE
+528 
-539 NYDTTVNKTSKV
+539 
-551 IAKINGREITVKR
+551 
-564 DQIPVT
+564 
-570 QGAVNLNNESQVLV
+570 
-584 NVDGVDVKAKVVSD
+584 
-598 STLST
+598 
-603 DSENSV
+603 
-609 QNKVVTTKLNQL
+609 TKLNQL

-633 VLNDKYIAL
+633 ILNDKYIAL
-642 SKDVDTNKHNIVDLD
+642 SRDVDTNKHSIVDLD

-698 QDVSVSSS
+698 QDVSVGSS
-706 DAEIGTSLTTIATVD
+706 DTEIGTSLTTIATVD

-736 KDATLSDNL
+736 KDATLSDTL

-780 VMVINGK
+780 IMVINGK

-793 NTDTKLSKTSS
+793 NTDTELSKTSS

-841 GNTVSTYFNS
+841 GNTVSSYFNS

>member
-45 DNVPCSALHIAKD
+45 DNVPCSAIHIAKD

-88 QKVTEINEKT
+88 QKITEVNEKT

-118 INNLEQVL
+118 ISNLEQVL

-238 TDASVIYPSKVEVAN
+238 TDASVIYPSKVEVA
-253 DYLNKNDAADVYPS
+253 
-267 KTEAAQIYLSKND
+267 
-280 AKTTYVSKTSAQQTY
+280 
-295 YDKTQTD
+295 
-302 EKFLSK
+302 
-308 ENASAIYPSK
+308 
-318 NDVDT
+318 
-323 KYLNKNDAANI
+323 
-334 YLSQNDASNTYLN
+334 
-347 KVDAETTYLDK
+347 
-358 DTASDTYLTKA
+358 
-369 NANDVYLNKANAQT
+369 
-383 NYLSKVDATDKYL
+383 
-396 SKTDASDTYL
+396 
-406 TKDLAVSTYASKAD
+406 
-420 LASKYYTKTEID
+420 
-432 NTRYTKTETD
+432 
-442 LLIDNSLK
+442 
-450 NYTVSA
+450 
-456 DTLDK
+456 
-461 TYAKKAYV
+461 
-469 DNAIKQKIASVY
+469 
-481 EYQGQA
+481 
-487 TYNNLPADAKT
+487 
-498 GDVWN
+498 
-503 VTDAHGDVPAGTNYA
+503 
-518 AVVATDGTLS
+518 
-528 WDPLAGDVTIE
+528 
-539 NYDTTVNKTSKV
+539 
-551 IAKINGREITVKR
+551 
-564 DQIPVT
+564 
-570 QGAVNLNNESQVLV
+570 
-584 NVDGVDVKAKVVSD
+584 
-598 STLST
+598 
-603 DSENSV
+603 
-609 QNKVVTTKLNQL
+609 TKLNQL

-633 VLNDKYIAL
+633 ILNDKYIAL
-642 SKDVDTNKHNIVDLD
+642 SRDVDTNKHSIVDLD

-698 QDVSVSSS
+698 QDVSVGSS

-736 KDATLSDNL
+736 KDATLSDTL

-780 VMVINGK
+780 IMVINGK

-829 YTQLLNSFEEIT
+829 YTQLLNSFQEIT
-841 GNTVSTYFNS
+841 GNTVSAYFNS

>member
-45 DNVPCSALHIAKD
+45 DNVPCSAIHIAKD

-88 QKVTEINEKT
+88 QKITEVNEKT

-118 INNLEQVL
+118 ISNLEQVL

-158 TVVVPDVDTS
+158 TVVVPEVDTS

-238 TDASVIYPSKVEVAN
+238 TDASVIYPSKVEVA
-253 DYLNKNDAADVYPS
+253 
-267 KTEAAQIYLSKND
+267 
-280 AKTTYVSKTSAQQTY
+280 
-295 YDKTQTD
+295 
-302 EKFLSK
+302 
-308 ENASAIYPSK
+308 
-318 NDVDT
+318 
-323 KYLNKNDAANI
+323 
-334 YLSQNDASNTYLN
+334 
-347 KVDAETTYLDK
+347 
-358 DTASDTYLTKA
+358 
-369 NANDVYLNKANAQT
+369 
-383 NYLSKVDATDKYL
+383 
-396 SKTDASDTYL
+396 
-406 TKDLAVSTYASKAD
+406 
-420 LASKYYTKTEID
+420 
-432 NTRYTKTETD
+432 
-442 LLIDNSLK
+442 
-450 NYTVSA
+450 
-456 DTLDK
+456 
-461 TYAKKAYV
+461 
-469 DNAIKQKIASVY
+469 
-481 EYQGQA
+481 
-487 TYNNLPADAKT
+487 
-498 GDVWN
+498 
-503 VTDAHGDVPAGTNYA
+503 
-518 AVVATDGTLS
+518 
-528 WDPLAGDVTIE
+528 
-539 NYDTTVNKTSKV
+539 
-551 IAKINGREITVKR
+551 
-564 DQIPVT
+564 
-570 QGAVNLNNESQVLV
+570 
-584 NVDGVDVKAKVVSD
+584 
-598 STLST
+598 
-603 DSENSV
+603 
-609 QNKVVTTKLNQL
+609 TKLNQL

-633 VLNDKYIAL
+633 ILNDKYIAL
-642 SKDVDTNKHNIVDLD
+642 SRDVDTNKHSIVDLD

-698 QDVSVSSS
+698 QDVSVGSS

-721 GKEIKARV
+721 GKEIKVRV

-736 KDATLSDNL
+736 KDATLSDTL

-780 VMVINGK
+780 IMVINGK

-829 YTQLLNSFEEIT
+829 YTQLLNSFQEIT
-841 GNTVSTYFNS
+841 GNTVSAYFNS

>member
-88 QKVTEINEKT
+88 QKITEVNEKT

-118 INNLEQVL
+118 ISNLEQVL

-213 KYLSKTEAQ
+213 KYLNKTEAQ

-238 TDASVIYPSKVEVAN
+238 TDASVIYPSKVEVA
-253 DYLNKNDAADVYPS
+253 
-267 KTEAAQIYLSKND
+267 
-280 AKTTYVSKTSAQQTY
+280 
-295 YDKTQTD
+295 
-302 EKFLSK
+302 
-308 ENASAIYPSK
+308 
-318 NDVDT
+318 
-323 KYLNKNDAANI
+323 
-334 YLSQNDASNTYLN
+334 
-347 KVDAETTYLDK
+347 
-358 DTASDTYLTKA
+358 
-369 NANDVYLNKANAQT
+369 
-383 NYLSKVDATDKYL
+383 
-396 SKTDASDTYL
+396 
-406 TKDLAVSTYASKAD
+406 
-420 LASKYYTKTEID
+420 
-432 NTRYTKTETD
+432 
-442 LLIDNSLK
+442 
-450 NYTVSA
+450 
-456 DTLDK
+456 
-461 TYAKKAYV
+461 
-469 DNAIKQKIASVY
+469 
-481 EYQGQA
+481 
-487 TYNNLPADAKT
+487 
-498 GDVWN
+498 
-503 VTDAHGDVPAGTNYA
+503 
-518 AVVATDGTLS
+518 
-528 WDPLAGDVTIE
+528 
-539 NYDTTVNKTSKV
+539 
-551 IAKINGREITVKR
+551 
-564 DQIPVT
+564 
-570 QGAVNLNNESQVLV
+570 
-584 NVDGVDVKAKVVSD
+584 
-598 STLST
+598 
-603 DSENSV
+603 
-609 QNKVVTTKLNQL
+609 TKLNQL

-633 VLNDKYIAL
+633 ILNDKYIAL
-642 SKDVDTNKHNIVDLD
+642 SRDVDTNKHSIVDLD

-662 QEQKEVKVICNN
+662 QEQKEVRVICNN

-690 DIKARVAK
+690 DIKARVNK
-698 QDVSVSSS
+698 QDVSVGSS

-736 KDATLSDNL
+736 KDATLSDTL

-780 VMVINGK
+780 IMVINGK

-829 YTQLLNSFEEIT
+829 YTQLLNSFQEIT
-841 GNTVSTYFNS
+841 GNTVSAYFNS

>member
-45 DNVPCSALHIAKD
+45 DNVPCSAIHIAKD

-88 QKVTEINEKT
+88 QKITEVNEKT

-118 INNLEQVL
+118 ISNLEQVL

-187 VRDSIPTKVSE
+187 VRDYIPTKISE

-238 TDASVIYPSKVEVAN
+238 TDASVIYPSKVEVA
-253 DYLNKNDAADVYPS
+253 
-267 KTEAAQIYLSKND
+267 
-280 AKTTYVSKTSAQQTY
+280 
-295 YDKTQTD
+295 
-302 EKFLSK
+302 
-308 ENASAIYPSK
+308 
-318 NDVDT
+318 
-323 KYLNKNDAANI
+323 
-334 YLSQNDASNTYLN
+334 
-347 KVDAETTYLDK
+347 
-358 DTASDTYLTKA
+358 
-369 NANDVYLNKANAQT
+369 
-383 NYLSKVDATDKYL
+383 
-396 SKTDASDTYL
+396 
-406 TKDLAVSTYASKAD
+406 
-420 LASKYYTKTEID
+420 
-432 NTRYTKTETD
+432 
-442 LLIDNSLK
+442 
-450 NYTVSA
+450 
-456 DTLDK
+456 
-461 TYAKKAYV
+461 
-469 DNAIKQKIASVY
+469 
-481 EYQGQA
+481 
-487 TYNNLPADAKT
+487 
-498 GDVWN
+498 
-503 VTDAHGDVPAGTNYA
+503 
-518 AVVATDGTLS
+518 
-528 WDPLAGDVTIE
+528 
-539 NYDTTVNKTSKV
+539 
-551 IAKINGREITVKR
+551 
-564 DQIPVT
+564 
-570 QGAVNLNNESQVLV
+570 
-584 NVDGVDVKAKVVSD
+584 
-598 STLST
+598 
-603 DSENSV
+603 
-609 QNKVVTTKLNQL
+609 TKLNQL

-633 VLNDKYIAL
+633 ILNDKYIAL
-642 SKDVDTNKHNIVDLD
+642 SRDVDTNKHSIVDLD

-698 QDVSVSSS
+698 QDVSVGSS

-736 KDATLSDNL
+736 KDATLSDIL

-780 VMVINGK
+780 IMVINGK

-793 NTDTKLSKTSS
+793 NTDTELSKTSS

-829 YTQLLNSFEEIT
+829 YTQLLNSFQEIT
-841 GNTVSTYFNS
+841 GNTVSAYFNS

>member
-80 YNASDEAT
+80 YNASDETA
-88 QKVTEINEKT
+88 QKVTEVNEKT

-118 INNLEQVL
+118 ISNLEQVL
-126 NSTADDLRIT
+126 NSTAGDLRIT

-151 RGETIVA
+151 RGETIIA

-187 VRDSIPTKVSE
+187 VRDSIPTKISE

-238 TDASVIYPSKVEVAN
+238 TDASVIYPSKVEVA
-253 DYLNKNDAADVYPS
+253 
-267 KTEAAQIYLSKND
+267 
-280 AKTTYVSKTSAQQTY
+280 
-295 YDKTQTD
+295 
-302 EKFLSK
+302 
-308 ENASAIYPSK
+308 
-318 NDVDT
+318 
-323 KYLNKNDAANI
+323 
-334 YLSQNDASNTYLN
+334 
-347 KVDAETTYLDK
+347 
-358 DTASDTYLTKA
+358 
-369 NANDVYLNKANAQT
+369 
-383 NYLSKVDATDKYL
+383 
-396 SKTDASDTYL
+396 
-406 TKDLAVSTYASKAD
+406 
-420 LASKYYTKTEID
+420 
-432 NTRYTKTETD
+432 
-442 LLIDNSLK
+442 
-450 NYTVSA
+450 
-456 DTLDK
+456 
-461 TYAKKAYV
+461 
-469 DNAIKQKIASVY
+469 
-481 EYQGQA
+481 
-487 TYNNLPADAKT
+487 
-498 GDVWN
+498 
-503 VTDAHGDVPAGTNYA
+503 
-518 AVVATDGTLS
+518 
-528 WDPLAGDVTIE
+528 
-539 NYDTTVNKTSKV
+539 
-551 IAKINGREITVKR
+551 
-564 DQIPVT
+564 
-570 QGAVNLNNESQVLV
+570 
-584 NVDGVDVKAKVVSD
+584 
-598 STLST
+598 
-603 DSENSV
+603 
-609 QNKVVTTKLNQL
+609 TKLNQL

-642 SKDVDTNKHNIVDLD
+642 SRDVDTNKHSIVDLD

-662 QEQKEVKVICNN
+662 QEQKEVKVTCNN

-698 QDVSVSSS
+698 QDVSVGSS

-736 KDATLSDNL
+736 KDATLSDTL

-780 VMVINGK
+780 IMVINGK

-793 NTDTKLSKTSS
+793 NTDTELSKTSS

-829 YTQLLNSFEEIT
+829 YTQLLNSFQEIT
-841 GNTVSTYFNS
+841 GNTVSAYFNS

>member
-21 PLVSHGDNVA
+21 PLVSRGDNVA

-88 QKVTEINEKT
+88 QKVTEVNEKT

-118 INNLEQVL
+118 ISNLEQVL
-126 NSTADDLRIT
+126 NSTAGDLRIT

-238 TDASVIYPSKVEVAN
+238 TDASVIYPSKVEVA
-253 DYLNKNDAADVYPS
+253 
-267 KTEAAQIYLSKND
+267 
-280 AKTTYVSKTSAQQTY
+280 
-295 YDKTQTD
+295 
-302 EKFLSK
+302 
-308 ENASAIYPSK
+308 
-318 NDVDT
+318 
-323 KYLNKNDAANI
+323 
-334 YLSQNDASNTYLN
+334 
-347 KVDAETTYLDK
+347 
-358 DTASDTYLTKA
+358 
-369 NANDVYLNKANAQT
+369 
-383 NYLSKVDATDKYL
+383 
-396 SKTDASDTYL
+396 
-406 TKDLAVSTYASKAD
+406 
-420 LASKYYTKTEID
+420 
-432 NTRYTKTETD
+432 
-442 LLIDNSLK
+442 
-450 NYTVSA
+450 
-456 DTLDK
+456 
-461 TYAKKAYV
+461 
-469 DNAIKQKIASVY
+469 
-481 EYQGQA
+481 
-487 TYNNLPADAKT
+487 
-498 GDVWN
+498 
-503 VTDAHGDVPAGTNYA
+503 
-518 AVVATDGTLS
+518 
-528 WDPLAGDVTIE
+528 
-539 NYDTTVNKTSKV
+539 
-551 IAKINGREITVKR
+551 
-564 DQIPVT
+564 
-570 QGAVNLNNESQVLV
+570 
-584 NVDGVDVKAKVVSD
+584 
-598 STLST
+598 
-603 DSENSV
+603 
-609 QNKVVTTKLNQL
+609 TKLNQL

-642 SKDVDTNKHNIVDLD
+642 SRDVDTNKHSIVDLD

-662 QEQKEVKVICNN
+662 QEQKEVRVICNN

-698 QDVSVSSS
+698 QDVSVGSS

-736 KDATLSDNL
+736 KDATLSDTL

-780 VMVINGK
+780 IMVINGK

-793 NTDTKLSKTSS
+793 NTDTRLSKTSP

-829 YTQLLNSFEEIT
+829 YTQLLNSFQEIT
-841 GNTVSTYFNS
+841 GNTVSAYFNS

>member
-45 DNVPCSALHIAKD
+45 DNVPCSAIHIAKD

-88 QKVTEINEKT
+88 QKITEVNEKT

-118 INNLEQVL
+118 ISNLEQVL

-238 TDASVIYPSKVEVAN
+238 TDASVIYPSKVEVA
-253 DYLNKNDAADVYPS
+253 
-267 KTEAAQIYLSKND
+267 
-280 AKTTYVSKTSAQQTY
+280 
-295 YDKTQTD
+295 
-302 EKFLSK
+302 
-308 ENASAIYPSK
+308 
-318 NDVDT
+318 
-323 KYLNKNDAANI
+323 
-334 YLSQNDASNTYLN
+334 
-347 KVDAETTYLDK
+347 
-358 DTASDTYLTKA
+358 
-369 NANDVYLNKANAQT
+369 
-383 NYLSKVDATDKYL
+383 
-396 SKTDASDTYL
+396 
-406 TKDLAVSTYASKAD
+406 
-420 LASKYYTKTEID
+420 
-432 NTRYTKTETD
+432 
-442 LLIDNSLK
+442 
-450 NYTVSA
+450 
-456 DTLDK
+456 
-461 TYAKKAYV
+461 
-469 DNAIKQKIASVY
+469 
-481 EYQGQA
+481 
-487 TYNNLPADAKT
+487 
-498 GDVWN
+498 
-503 VTDAHGDVPAGTNYA
+503 
-518 AVVATDGTLS
+518 
-528 WDPLAGDVTIE
+528 
-539 NYDTTVNKTSKV
+539 
-551 IAKINGREITVKR
+551 
-564 DQIPVT
+564 
-570 QGAVNLNNESQVLV
+570 
-584 NVDGVDVKAKVVSD
+584 
-598 STLST
+598 
-603 DSENSV
+603 
-609 QNKVVTTKLNQL
+609 TKLNQL

-633 VLNDKYIAL
+633 ILNDKYIAL
-642 SKDVDTNKHNIVDLD
+642 SRDVDTNKHSIVDLD

-662 QEQKEVKVICNN
+662 QEQKDVKVICNN

-690 DIKARVAK
+690 DIKARVNK
-698 QDVSVSSS
+698 QDVSVGSS

-729 APVNIVN
+729 TPVNIAN
-736 KDATLSDNL
+736 KDATLSDTL

-780 VMVINGK
+780 IMVINGK

>member
-45 DNVPCSALHIAKD
+45 DNIPCSAIHIAKD

-88 QKVTEINEKT
+88 QKVTEVNEKT

-118 INNLEQVL
+118 ISNLEQVL

-238 TDASVIYPSKVEVAN
+238 TNASVIYPSKVEVA
-253 DYLNKNDAADVYPS
+253 
-267 KTEAAQIYLSKND
+267 
-280 AKTTYVSKTSAQQTY
+280 
-295 YDKTQTD
+295 
-302 EKFLSK
+302 
-308 ENASAIYPSK
+308 
-318 NDVDT
+318 
-323 KYLNKNDAANI
+323 
-334 YLSQNDASNTYLN
+334 
-347 KVDAETTYLDK
+347 
-358 DTASDTYLTKA
+358 
-369 NANDVYLNKANAQT
+369 
-383 NYLSKVDATDKYL
+383 
-396 SKTDASDTYL
+396 
-406 TKDLAVSTYASKAD
+406 
-420 LASKYYTKTEID
+420 
-432 NTRYTKTETD
+432 
-442 LLIDNSLK
+442 
-450 NYTVSA
+450 
-456 DTLDK
+456 
-461 TYAKKAYV
+461 
-469 DNAIKQKIASVY
+469 
-481 EYQGQA
+481 
-487 TYNNLPADAKT
+487 
-498 GDVWN
+498 
-503 VTDAHGDVPAGTNYA
+503 
-518 AVVATDGTLS
+518 
-528 WDPLAGDVTIE
+528 
-539 NYDTTVNKTSKV
+539 
-551 IAKINGREITVKR
+551 
-564 DQIPVT
+564 
-570 QGAVNLNNESQVLV
+570 
-584 NVDGVDVKAKVVSD
+584 
-598 STLST
+598 
-603 DSENSV
+603 
-609 QNKVVTTKLNQL
+609 TKLNQL

-633 VLNDKYIAL
+633 ILNDKYIAL
-642 SKDVDTNKHNIVDLD
+642 SRDVDTNKHSIVDLD

-662 QEQKEVKVICNN
+662 QEQKEVRVICNN

-698 QDVSVSSS
+698 QDVSVGSS

-729 APVNIVN
+729 APVNIIN
-736 KDATLSDNL
+736 KDATLSDTL

-780 VMVINGK
+780 IMVINGK

-793 NTDTKLSKTSS
+793 NTDTELSKTSS
-804 NPIANSTVATS
+804 NPIANSTIATS

-829 YTQLLNSFEEIT
+829 YTQLLNSFQEIT
-841 GNTVSTYFNS
+841 GNTVSAYFNS

>member
-80 YNASDEAT
+80 YNASDETA
-88 QKVTEINEKT
+88 QKVTEVNEKT

-118 INNLEQVL
+118 ISNLEQVL
-126 NSTADDLRIT
+126 NSTAGDLRIT

-151 RGETIVA
+151 RGETIIA

-238 TDASVIYPSKVEVAN
+238 TDASVIYPSKVEVA
-253 DYLNKNDAADVYPS
+253 
-267 KTEAAQIYLSKND
+267 
-280 AKTTYVSKTSAQQTY
+280 
-295 YDKTQTD
+295 
-302 EKFLSK
+302 
-308 ENASAIYPSK
+308 
-318 NDVDT
+318 
-323 KYLNKNDAANI
+323 
-334 YLSQNDASNTYLN
+334 
-347 KVDAETTYLDK
+347 
-358 DTASDTYLTKA
+358 
-369 NANDVYLNKANAQT
+369 
-383 NYLSKVDATDKYL
+383 
-396 SKTDASDTYL
+396 
-406 TKDLAVSTYASKAD
+406 
-420 LASKYYTKTEID
+420 
-432 NTRYTKTETD
+432 
-442 LLIDNSLK
+442 
-450 NYTVSA
+450 
-456 DTLDK
+456 
-461 TYAKKAYV
+461 
-469 DNAIKQKIASVY
+469 
-481 EYQGQA
+481 
-487 TYNNLPADAKT
+487 
-498 GDVWN
+498 
-503 VTDAHGDVPAGTNYA
+503 
-518 AVVATDGTLS
+518 
-528 WDPLAGDVTIE
+528 
-539 NYDTTVNKTSKV
+539 
-551 IAKINGREITVKR
+551 
-564 DQIPVT
+564 
-570 QGAVNLNNESQVLV
+570 
-584 NVDGVDVKAKVVSD
+584 
-598 STLST
+598 
-603 DSENSV
+603 
-609 QNKVVTTKLNQL
+609 TKLNQL

-633 VLNDKYIAL
+633 ILNDKYIAL
-642 SKDVDTNKHNIVDLD
+642 SRDVDTNKHSIVDLD

-690 DIKARVAK
+690 DIKARVNK
-698 QDVSVSSS
+698 QDVSVGSS

-736 KDATLSDNL
+736 KDATLSDIL

-780 VMVINGK
+780 IMVINGK

-793 NTDTKLSKTSS
+793 NTDTELSKTSS

-829 YTQLLNSFEEIT
+829 YTQLLNSFQEIT
-841 GNTVSTYFNS
+841 GNTVSAYFNS

>member
-88 QKVTEINEKT
+88 QKITEVNEKT

-118 INNLEQVL
+118 ISNLEQVL
-126 NSTADDLRIT
+126 NSTAGDLRIT

-198 FANDANYL
+198 FANDTNYL

-238 TDASVIYPSKVEVAN
+238 TDASVIYPSKVEVA
-253 DYLNKNDAADVYPS
+253 
-267 KTEAAQIYLSKND
+267 
-280 AKTTYVSKTSAQQTY
+280 
-295 YDKTQTD
+295 
-302 EKFLSK
+302 
-308 ENASAIYPSK
+308 
-318 NDVDT
+318 
-323 KYLNKNDAANI
+323 
-334 YLSQNDASNTYLN
+334 
-347 KVDAETTYLDK
+347 
-358 DTASDTYLTKA
+358 
-369 NANDVYLNKANAQT
+369 
-383 NYLSKVDATDKYL
+383 
-396 SKTDASDTYL
+396 
-406 TKDLAVSTYASKAD
+406 
-420 LASKYYTKTEID
+420 
-432 NTRYTKTETD
+432 
-442 LLIDNSLK
+442 
-450 NYTVSA
+450 
-456 DTLDK
+456 
-461 TYAKKAYV
+461 
-469 DNAIKQKIASVY
+469 
-481 EYQGQA
+481 
-487 TYNNLPADAKT
+487 
-498 GDVWN
+498 
-503 VTDAHGDVPAGTNYA
+503 
-518 AVVATDGTLS
+518 
-528 WDPLAGDVTIE
+528 
-539 NYDTTVNKTSKV
+539 
-551 IAKINGREITVKR
+551 
-564 DQIPVT
+564 
-570 QGAVNLNNESQVLV
+570 
-584 NVDGVDVKAKVVSD
+584 
-598 STLST
+598 
-603 DSENSV
+603 
-609 QNKVVTTKLNQL
+609 TKLNQL

-633 VLNDKYIAL
+633 ILNDKYIAL
-642 SKDVDTNKHNIVDLD
+642 SRDVDTNKHSIVDLD

-662 QEQKEVKVICNN
+662 QEQKEVRVICNN

-698 QDVSVSSS
+698 QDVSVGSS

-736 KDATLSDNL
+736 KDATLSDTL

-780 VMVINGK
+780 IMVINGK

-793 NTDTKLSKTSS
+793 NTDTELNKTSS

-829 YTQLLNSFEEIT
+829 YTQLLNSFQEIT
-841 GNTVSTYFNS
+841 GNTVSAYFNS

>member
-45 DNVPCSALHIAKD
+45 DNVPCSAIHIAKD

-88 QKVTEINEKT
+88 QKITEVNEKT

-118 INNLEQVL
+118 ISNLEQVL

-228 RAAENTYLSK
+228 GAAENTYLSK
-238 TDASVIYPSKVEVAN
+238 TDASVIYPSKVEVA
-253 DYLNKNDAADVYPS
+253 
-267 KTEAAQIYLSKND
+267 
-280 AKTTYVSKTSAQQTY
+280 
-295 YDKTQTD
+295 
-302 EKFLSK
+302 
-308 ENASAIYPSK
+308 
-318 NDVDT
+318 
-323 KYLNKNDAANI
+323 
-334 YLSQNDASNTYLN
+334 
-347 KVDAETTYLDK
+347 
-358 DTASDTYLTKA
+358 
-369 NANDVYLNKANAQT
+369 
-383 NYLSKVDATDKYL
+383 
-396 SKTDASDTYL
+396 
-406 TKDLAVSTYASKAD
+406 
-420 LASKYYTKTEID
+420 
-432 NTRYTKTETD
+432 
-442 LLIDNSLK
+442 
-450 NYTVSA
+450 
-456 DTLDK
+456 
-461 TYAKKAYV
+461 
-469 DNAIKQKIASVY
+469 
-481 EYQGQA
+481 
-487 TYNNLPADAKT
+487 
-498 GDVWN
+498 
-503 VTDAHGDVPAGTNYA
+503 
-518 AVVATDGTLS
+518 
-528 WDPLAGDVTIE
+528 
-539 NYDTTVNKTSKV
+539 
-551 IAKINGREITVKR
+551 
-564 DQIPVT
+564 
-570 QGAVNLNNESQVLV
+570 
-584 NVDGVDVKAKVVSD
+584 
-598 STLST
+598 
-603 DSENSV
+603 
-609 QNKVVTTKLNQL
+609 TKLNQL

-633 VLNDKYIAL
+633 ILNDKYIAL
-642 SKDVDTNKHNIVDLD
+642 SRDVDTNKHSIVDLD

-690 DIKARVAK
+690 DIKARVNK
-698 QDVSVSSS
+698 QDVSVGSS

-736 KDATLSDNL
+736 KDATLSDTL

-780 VMVINGK
+780 IMVINGK

-793 NTDTKLSKTSS
+793 NTDTELSKTSS
-804 NPIANSTVATS
+804 NPVANSTVATS

-829 YTQLLNSFEEIT
+829 YTQLLNSFQEIT
-841 GNTVSTYFNS
+841 GNTVSAYFNS

>member
-1 MDVRISQLPEPKH
+1 MDVKISQLPEPKH

-88 QKVTEINEKT
+88 QKVTEVNEKT

-118 INNLEQVL
+118 ISNLEQIL
-126 NSTADDLRIT
+126 NSTAGDLRIT

-238 TDASVIYPSKVEVAN
+238 TDASVIYPSKVEVA
-253 DYLNKNDAADVYPS
+253 
-267 KTEAAQIYLSKND
+267 
-280 AKTTYVSKTSAQQTY
+280 
-295 YDKTQTD
+295 
-302 EKFLSK
+302 
-308 ENASAIYPSK
+308 
-318 NDVDT
+318 
-323 KYLNKNDAANI
+323 
-334 YLSQNDASNTYLN
+334 
-347 KVDAETTYLDK
+347 
-358 DTASDTYLTKA
+358 
-369 NANDVYLNKANAQT
+369 
-383 NYLSKVDATDKYL
+383 
-396 SKTDASDTYL
+396 
-406 TKDLAVSTYASKAD
+406 
-420 LASKYYTKTEID
+420 
-432 NTRYTKTETD
+432 
-442 LLIDNSLK
+442 
-450 NYTVSA
+450 
-456 DTLDK
+456 
-461 TYAKKAYV
+461 
-469 DNAIKQKIASVY
+469 
-481 EYQGQA
+481 
-487 TYNNLPADAKT
+487 
-498 GDVWN
+498 
-503 VTDAHGDVPAGTNYA
+503 
-518 AVVATDGTLS
+518 
-528 WDPLAGDVTIE
+528 
-539 NYDTTVNKTSKV
+539 
-551 IAKINGREITVKR
+551 
-564 DQIPVT
+564 
-570 QGAVNLNNESQVLV
+570 
-584 NVDGVDVKAKVVSD
+584 
-598 STLST
+598 
-603 DSENSV
+603 
-609 QNKVVTTKLNQL
+609 TKLNQL

-633 VLNDKYIAL
+633 ILNDKYIAL
-642 SKDVDTNKHNIVDLD
+642 SRDVDTNKHSIVDLD

-690 DIKARVAK
+690 DIKARVNK
-698 QDVSVSSS
+698 QDVSVGSS

-736 KDATLSDNL
+736 KDATLSDIL

-780 VMVINGK
+780 IMVINGK

-793 NTDTKLSKTSS
+793 NTDTELSKTSS

-829 YTQLLNSFEEIT
+829 YTQLLNSFQEIT
-841 GNTVSTYFNS
+841 GNTVSAYFNS

>member
-21 PLVSHGDNVA
+21 PLVSRGDNVA

-88 QKVTEINEKT
+88 QKVTEVNEKT

-118 INNLEQVL
+118 ISNLEQVL
-126 NSTADDLRIT
+126 NSTAGDLRIT

-238 TDASVIYPSKVEVAN
+238 TDASVIYPSKVEVA
-253 DYLNKNDAADVYPS
+253 
-267 KTEAAQIYLSKND
+267 
-280 AKTTYVSKTSAQQTY
+280 
-295 YDKTQTD
+295 
-302 EKFLSK
+302 
-308 ENASAIYPSK
+308 
-318 NDVDT
+318 
-323 KYLNKNDAANI
+323 
-334 YLSQNDASNTYLN
+334 
-347 KVDAETTYLDK
+347 
-358 DTASDTYLTKA
+358 
-369 NANDVYLNKANAQT
+369 
-383 NYLSKVDATDKYL
+383 
-396 SKTDASDTYL
+396 
-406 TKDLAVSTYASKAD
+406 
-420 LASKYYTKTEID
+420 
-432 NTRYTKTETD
+432 
-442 LLIDNSLK
+442 
-450 NYTVSA
+450 
-456 DTLDK
+456 
-461 TYAKKAYV
+461 
-469 DNAIKQKIASVY
+469 
-481 EYQGQA
+481 
-487 TYNNLPADAKT
+487 
-498 GDVWN
+498 
-503 VTDAHGDVPAGTNYA
+503 
-518 AVVATDGTLS
+518 
-528 WDPLAGDVTIE
+528 
-539 NYDTTVNKTSKV
+539 
-551 IAKINGREITVKR
+551 
-564 DQIPVT
+564 
-570 QGAVNLNNESQVLV
+570 
-584 NVDGVDVKAKVVSD
+584 
-598 STLST
+598 
-603 DSENSV
+603 
-609 QNKVVTTKLNQL
+609 TKLNQL

-642 SKDVDTNKHNIVDLD
+642 SRDVDTNKHSIVDLD

-662 QEQKEVKVICNN
+662 QEQKEVRVICNN

-698 QDVSVSSS
+698 QDVSVGSS

-736 KDATLSDNL
+736 KDATLSDTL

-780 VMVINGK
+780 IMVINGK

-793 NTDTKLSKTSS
+793 NTDTELSKTSS

-829 YTQLLNSFEEIT
+829 YTQLLNSFQEIT
-841 GNTVSTYFNS
+841 GNTVSAYFNS

>member
-45 DNVPCSALHIAKD
+45 DNVPCSAIHIAKD

-88 QKVTEINEKT
+88 QKITEVNEKT

-118 INNLEQVL
+118 ISNLEQVL

-176 DAKATG
+176 DAKAAG

-238 TDASVIYPSKVEVAN
+238 TDASVIYPSKVEVA
-253 DYLNKNDAADVYPS
+253 
-267 KTEAAQIYLSKND
+267 
-280 AKTTYVSKTSAQQTY
+280 
-295 YDKTQTD
+295 
-302 EKFLSK
+302 
-308 ENASAIYPSK
+308 
-318 NDVDT
+318 
-323 KYLNKNDAANI
+323 
-334 YLSQNDASNTYLN
+334 
-347 KVDAETTYLDK
+347 
-358 DTASDTYLTKA
+358 
-369 NANDVYLNKANAQT
+369 
-383 NYLSKVDATDKYL
+383 
-396 SKTDASDTYL
+396 
-406 TKDLAVSTYASKAD
+406 
-420 LASKYYTKTEID
+420 
-432 NTRYTKTETD
+432 
-442 LLIDNSLK
+442 
-450 NYTVSA
+450 
-456 DTLDK
+456 
-461 TYAKKAYV
+461 
-469 DNAIKQKIASVY
+469 
-481 EYQGQA
+481 
-487 TYNNLPADAKT
+487 
-498 GDVWN
+498 
-503 VTDAHGDVPAGTNYA
+503 
-518 AVVATDGTLS
+518 
-528 WDPLAGDVTIE
+528 
-539 NYDTTVNKTSKV
+539 
-551 IAKINGREITVKR
+551 
-564 DQIPVT
+564 
-570 QGAVNLNNESQVLV
+570 
-584 NVDGVDVKAKVVSD
+584 
-598 STLST
+598 
-603 DSENSV
+603 
-609 QNKVVTTKLNQL
+609 TKLNQL

-633 VLNDKYIAL
+633 ILNDKYIAL
-642 SKDVDTNKHNIVDLD
+642 SRDVDTNKHSIVDLD

-698 QDVSVSSS
+698 QDVSVGSS

-736 KDATLSDNL
+736 KDATLSDTL

-780 VMVINGK
+780 IMVINGK

-793 NTDTKLSKTSS
+793 NTDTELSKTSS

-829 YTQLLNSFEEIT
+829 YTQLLNSFQEIT
-841 GNTVSTYFNS
+841 GNTVSAYFNS

>member
-45 DNVPCSALHIAKD
+45 DNVPCSAIHIAKD

-88 QKVTEINEKT
+88 QKITEVNEKT

-118 INNLEQVL
+118 ISNLEQVL

-238 TDASVIYPSKVEVAN
+238 TDASVIYPSKVEVA
-253 DYLNKNDAADVYPS
+253 
-267 KTEAAQIYLSKND
+267 
-280 AKTTYVSKTSAQQTY
+280 
-295 YDKTQTD
+295 
-302 EKFLSK
+302 
-308 ENASAIYPSK
+308 
-318 NDVDT
+318 
-323 KYLNKNDAANI
+323 
-334 YLSQNDASNTYLN
+334 
-347 KVDAETTYLDK
+347 
-358 DTASDTYLTKA
+358 
-369 NANDVYLNKANAQT
+369 
-383 NYLSKVDATDKYL
+383 
-396 SKTDASDTYL
+396 
-406 TKDLAVSTYASKAD
+406 
-420 LASKYYTKTEID
+420 
-432 NTRYTKTETD
+432 
-442 LLIDNSLK
+442 
-450 NYTVSA
+450 
-456 DTLDK
+456 
-461 TYAKKAYV
+461 
-469 DNAIKQKIASVY
+469 
-481 EYQGQA
+481 
-487 TYNNLPADAKT
+487 
-498 GDVWN
+498 
-503 VTDAHGDVPAGTNYA
+503 
-518 AVVATDGTLS
+518 
-528 WDPLAGDVTIE
+528 
-539 NYDTTVNKTSKV
+539 
-551 IAKINGREITVKR
+551 
-564 DQIPVT
+564 
-570 QGAVNLNNESQVLV
+570 
-584 NVDGVDVKAKVVSD
+584 
-598 STLST
+598 
-603 DSENSV
+603 
-609 QNKVVTTKLNQL
+609 TKLNQL

-633 VLNDKYIAL
+633 ILNDKYIAL
-642 SKDVDTNKHNIVDLD
+642 SRDVDTNKHSIVDLD

-690 DIKARVAK
+690 DIKARVNK
-698 QDVSVSSS
+698 QDVSVGSS

-736 KDATLSDNL
+736 KDATLSDTL

-780 VMVINGK
+780 IMVINGK

-793 NTDTKLSKTSS
+793 NTDTELSKTSS
-804 NPIANSTVATS
+804 NPVANSTVATS

-829 YTQLLNSFEEIT
+829 YTQLLNSFQEIT
-841 GNTVSTYFNS
+841 GNTVSAYFNS